1 MPPSNMSA
9 NEHEVTINRLRG
21 FLLALFVTGLFGAG
35 GELLLL
41 GHTEDFKQWI
51 PLILMSL
58 SLIVLG
64 RRVVDRSRTSLRI
77 FQITMLLFVASGFAG
92 LLLHYRANAEFEL
105 EMYSSMQGLELFW
118 KAIKGATPPTLAPGT
133 MVQLGL
139 LGLAYTYRHPVLAE
153 STKTTARILPLPT
166 D

>member
-1 MPPSNMSA
+1 MINASA
-9 NEHEVTINRLRG
+9 NEQGVTINRLRG

-51 PLILMSL
+51 PLILVSL

-64 RRVVDRSRTSLRI
+64 WRMLDRRRTSLRI
-77 FQITMLLFVASGFAG
+77 FQITMLLFVASGFTG
-92 LLLHYRANAEFEL
+92 MLLHYRANAEFEL
-105 EMYSSMQGLELFW
+105 EKRSADFLVRDAS
-118 KAIKGATPPTLAPGT
+118 
-133 MVQLGL
+133 V
-139 LGLAYTYRHPVLAE
+139 
-153 STKTTARILPLPT
+153 